1 MSEHEDQHPRDPKT
15 ENPEAEVEEAES
27 KEIEA
32 KKPGAEVDV
41 EEAELSDEKPAY
53 PNELS
58 VLPVRD
64 TVLFPHAVMPLN
76 IGRESSIALINSLG
90 ENKYLGVVTQRDPR
104 VDSPEPSDLYQLGAL
119 AMIHKVV
126 RMPNNS
132 LLIFCEGLER
142 IKLTEVLSQAP
153 FYRVSYEI
161 IPDDEPEV
169 TPELEALRQN
179 CLSVFQEI
187 VQLSPALSDE
197 MGSMVSN
204 IKEPGRAADFVAAT
218 LPGLASADKQ
228 SVLETIDITKRLEDV
243 FRYLN
248 KEREVLRLRNKIQ
261 SQVEDQL
268 SQSQREFYLR
278 EQLKAI
284 QKELGDS
291 DEQAEVE
298 ELRQKIDESGMPED
312 VLKEAHRELK
322 RLSRMSPAAAD
333 YTVTRTYL
341 DWLVALPWA
350 KSSGTGVDVVK
361 AKQVLDEDH
370 YDLEKIKER
379 ILDYL
384 AVLQLKPTLKGPI
397 LCFVGPPGVGKT
409 SLGKS
414 IARALGREF
423 VRLSLGGVHDEAEI
437 RGHRRTYIGALPGQV
452 MQGIRRAGANDPV
465 FVLDEVDKLGRDF
478 RGDPSS
484 ALLEVLDPAQN
495 NTFRDHYLD
504 VPFDLSKVLFITT
517 ANMLDPIP
525 DALRDRMEVL
535 ELKGYTE
542 FEKVRIAVNYLIPR
556 QIEEN
561 GLAEENIRF
570 EEDALK
576 HIIQSY
582 TREAGVRNLEREI
595 GTICRKQARRLAEQ
609 RSVNGQPD
617 GQGEQAS
624 GAAPE
629 GEATA
634 PKEATQEKIDL
645 LVVTPAVV
653 EEFLRAPRYR
663 KDAEIAERTRKP
675 GVAVGLAWTPAGGD
689 ILFIEATKMPGS
701 GKGMTLT
708 GHLGKVMQ
716 ESMQAALSWVRAHAD
731 TLGIDSDFF
740 KNNDLHLHVPAG
752 AIPKDGPSAGI
763 TVVTALASLLTDRRV
778 RPYLSMTGE
787 VTLSGL
793 VLPVG
798 GIKEKVLAARRAG
811 VKEVILSQ
819 ENKVNVDE
827 DLLPEQIEDLRL
839 HYVETVEDVLE
850 RALMPPEDKPPVDK
864 PADGKPQGASAPE
877 PGASGKEASEVPASQ
892 PAS

>member
-1 MSEHEDQHPRDPKT
+1 MPKKVDHAIPDPHAEGQKT
-15 ENPEAEVEEAES
+15 EAEEVETAAVEAKNPAGSVEVEEV
-27 KEIEA
+27 EISE
-32 KKPGAEVDV
+32 
-41 EEAELSDEKPAY
+41 EKPEY
-53 PNELS
+53 PEELP

-104 VDSPEPSDLYQLGAL
+104 IDTPEPSELYQVGAL

-142 IKLTEVLSQAP
+142 IRLMDVITQTP
-153 FYRVSYEI
+153 FYRVRYEI

-169 TPELEALRQN
+169 TPQLEALRQN

-204 IKEPGRAADFVAAT
+204 IKEPGRAADFIAAT
-218 LPGLASADKQ
+218 LPGLPSAEKQ
-228 SVLETIDITKRLEDV
+228 SVLETTDVTKRLEDV

-312 VLKEAHRELK
+312 VIKEAHRELK

-341 DWLVALPWA
+341 DWLVALPWN

-397 LCFVGPPGVGKT
+397 LCLVGPPGVGKT

-437 RGHRRTYIGALPGQV
+437 RGHRRTYIGALPGQII
-452 MQGIRRAGANDPV
+452 QGIRRAGANDPV

-542 FEKVRIAVNYLIPR
+542 LEKIHIAVNYLIPR

-561 GLAEENIRF
+561 GLARENIRF
-570 EEDALK
+570 DEAALK
-576 HIIQSY
+576 HLIQSY

-595 GTICRKQARRLAEQ
+595 GTICRKQARRMAEV
-609 RSVNGQPD
+609 RSATATQD
-617 GQGEQAS
+617 GQGEQADAS
-624 GAAPE
+624 TPPAGDVAVNGQDE
-629 GEATA
+629 
-634 PKEATQEKIDL
+634 L
-645 LVVTPAVV
+645 LVVTREVV

-663 KDAEIAERTRKP
+663 KDAEIAERTKKP

-689 ILFIEATKMPGS
+689 ILFIEATKMPGG

-731 TLGIDSDFF
+731 QLGIDSEFF

-763 TVVTALASLLTDRRV
+763 TVVTALASLLTERRV

-819 ENKVNVDE
+819 ENKSDVDE
-827 DLLPEQIEDLRL
+827 DLLPEQIAELQI
-839 HYVETVEDVLE
+839 HYVETVEDVLDV
-850 RALMPPEDKPPVDK
+850 ALMPPEAK
-864 PADGKPQGASAPE
+864 PADGDGRAANGAGEPQQES
-877 PGASGKEASEVPASQ
+877 SEVPASQ
-892 PAS
+892 HAS